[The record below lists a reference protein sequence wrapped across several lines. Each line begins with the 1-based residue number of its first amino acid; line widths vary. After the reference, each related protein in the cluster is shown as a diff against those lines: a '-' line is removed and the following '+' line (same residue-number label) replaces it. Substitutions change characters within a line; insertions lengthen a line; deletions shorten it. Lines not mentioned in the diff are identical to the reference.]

1 MAQLNSESEELT
13 PIEMPEWLKT
23 QTRQQQSA
31 AQYCGLGFKVGRL
44 DPEIHSL
51 LQEKLRASAAQFV
64 PEQSIGE
71 IETLNQSFI
80 PTLSFEDQQ
89 FNEAVSLTLKPAH
102 EEWSGMQ
109 LVDSA
114 CYGFR
119 AYQRGCY
126 LHNHVDRSDTHVI
139 SSTIC
144 IDSRLEQ
151 PWPLCVE
158 DIYGESHQVNLQ
170 PGEFLFYEGA
180 RLLHGRPWP
189 LVGDYYVGMFIH
201 YRPAPQEP

>member
-1 MAQLNSESEELT
+1 MAQLNPESKELT
-13 PIEMPEWLKT
+13 PIEMPEWLQT

-44 DPEIHSL
+44 DPEIHGI
-51 LQEKLRASAAQFV
+51 LQEKLRASAAQLV
-64 PEQSIGE
+64 PEESIGE
-71 IETLNQSFI
+71 IETLDHSFI
-80 PTLSFEDQQ
+80 PALMFEDQL
-89 FNEAVSLTLKPAH
+89 FNEAVSSTLKPQH
-102 EEWSGMQ
+102 EDWSGMQ

-126 LHNHVDRSDTHVI
+126 LHNHVDRTNTHII

-144 IDSRLEQ
+144 IDSQLEQ
-151 PWPLCVE
+151 PWPLYIE

-189 LVGDYYVGMFIH
+189 LVGDYYVGMFVH
-201 YRPAPQEP
+201 YRPASQEP

>member
-1 MAQLNSESEELT
+1 
-13 PIEMPEWLKT
+13 
-23 QTRQQQSA
+23 
-31 AQYCGLGFKVGRL
+31 
-44 DPEIHSL
+44 
-51 LQEKLRASAAQFV
+51 
-64 PEQSIGE
+64 
-71 IETLNQSFI
+71 
-80 PTLSFEDQQ
+80 
-89 FNEAVSLTLKPAH
+89 
-102 EEWSGMQ
+102 MQ

-151 PWPLCVE
+151 PWPLCIE

-189 LVGDYYVGMFIH
+189 LVGDYYVGMFLH